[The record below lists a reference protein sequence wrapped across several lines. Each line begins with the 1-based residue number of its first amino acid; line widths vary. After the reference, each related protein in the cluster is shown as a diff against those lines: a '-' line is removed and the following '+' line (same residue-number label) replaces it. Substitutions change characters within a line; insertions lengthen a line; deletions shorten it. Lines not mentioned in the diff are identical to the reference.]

1 MWFLWQS
8 ILARII
14 CSIIH
19 LVIFGLNILKIT
31 KSPSLHQ
38 LLGIIVFTSL
48 TVSYFMTMIVNV
60 IVMWCDVNV
69 VCTTFIE
76 VITSSKTY
84 GVDSLVEKYTQLV
97 EKYEKI
103 KAGFSPY
110 LLIHLPVLTMFFLP
124 LAFIIF
130 LSISTGS
137 FINVGS
143 VGLKGV
149 FAKNERGYRLN
160 AIKKRFW
167 SPLILL
173 LSVASIRRKLI
184 KTSHTEERR
193 SHTNWGS

>member
-137 FINVGS
+137 FISVGS
-143 VGLKGV
+143 VGLSLLGSV
-149 FAKNERGYRLN
+149 TQITLL
-160 AIKKRFW
+160 KKIFLQ
-167 SPLILL
+167 P
-173 LSVASIRRKLI
+173 
-184 KTSHTEERR
+184 
-193 SHTNWGS
+193 GSSGNK

>member
-48 TVSYFMTMIVNV
+48 TVNYFTTMV
-60 IVMWCDVNV
+60 IVNV

-76 VITSSKTY
+76 VVITSSKTY

-143 VGLKGV
+143 VGLSLLGSV
-149 FAKNERGYRLN
+149 TQITLL
-160 AIKKRFW
+160 KKIFLQ
-167 SPLILL
+167 P
-173 LSVASIRRKLI
+173 
-184 KTSHTEERR
+184 
-193 SHTNWGS
+193 GSSGNK